1 MQCWGAQGS
10 SVPAAGAG
18 AQPESHLI
26 PCLLLVARAAPVGEQ
41 GRGRGW
47 GGGRGHATSQPT
59 CPQDRVEAN
68 LPRLTCLSPGHG
80 NVAPTPGGHVYPLAA
95 ASSSIAHHA
104 CEDTCGAFKPLRMR
118 VWVHAGAVS
127 FRTWHALLK
136 SPRQLRAR
144 CWLCSHGLCSRWP
157 PCPGCALMSLSHL
170 SFRPAVFPTMIFT
183 LSSGLH
189 PKLGPGWFPGAT
201 KCAPTCWCG
210 WDRLPPPLAL
220 PSPPLPASQPTPRP
234 PSSLTVSL
242 IFISLHR
249 IP

>member
-1 MQCWGAQGS
+1 MFAPGGKSSSCGRAGTGQGLGRRPRTRHLTANMPS
-10 SVPAAGAG
+10 RQTRGQSPQAHVP
-18 AQPESHLI
+18 
-26 PCLLLVARAAPVGEQ
+26 
-41 GRGRGW
+41 
-47 GGGRGHATSQPT
+47 
-59 CPQDRVEAN
+59 
-68 LPRLTCLSPGHG
+68 LPRPRKRGAH
-80 NVAPTPGGHVYPLAA
+80 PRGHVYPLAA

-118 VWVHAGAVS
+118 VWVHAGSVS

-136 SPRQLRAR
+136 SLRQLRAR

-201 KCAPTCWCG
+201 KCAPTCWRG